1 MCAEVHALT
10 DEPDTLSDGARA
22 LTDEP
27 DAVDSE
33 YSIMVFFWNAMYTC
47 SDEMPYLNQTLSL
60 WKINWNV
67 MLDGVYNLRC

>member
-27 DAVDSE
+27 DAVDSD
-33 YSIMVFFWNAMYTC
+33 YSIMVFFLKCNVYLQRCNALFKPNTELVENKLKC
-47 SDEMPYLNQTLSL
+47 DA
-60 WKINWNV
+60 
-67 MLDGVYNLRC
+67 

>member
-27 DAVDSE
+27 DTLSDGARALTDEPDAVDSD
-33 YSIMVFFWNAMYTC
+33 YSIMVCF
-47 SDEMPYLNQTLSL
+47 
-60 WKINWNV
+60 
-67 MLDGVYNLRC
+67 